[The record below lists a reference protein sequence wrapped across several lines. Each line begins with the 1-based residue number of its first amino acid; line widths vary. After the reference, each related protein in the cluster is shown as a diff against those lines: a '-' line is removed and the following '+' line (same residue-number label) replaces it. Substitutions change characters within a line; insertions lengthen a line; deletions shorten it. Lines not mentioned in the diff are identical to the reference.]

1 MLPWGGDTDECSD
14 GRIDQ
19 ALDGA
24 AEVANGAGDHP
35 GQGDGDGGKSAA
47 SERHNRA
54 QQWRGYW
61 PNLAAKP
68 TLRTAL
74 CGFTVDPLQPFAAM
88 THLNFELVRK
98 SAGRSAAGGGYA
110 ANLIYNWI
118 VQPPPIPQPLQ
129 PVQPQ
134 SNGSQ

>member
-1 MLPWGGDTDECSD
+1 MVLEIIQGKATVTSRPLPSDT
-14 GRIDQ
+14 I
-19 ALDGA
+19 ALN
-24 AEVANGAGDHP
+24 NG
-35 GQGDGDGGKSAA
+35 
-47 SERHNRA
+47 
-54 QQWRGYW
+54 GYW

-74 CGFTVDPLQPFAAM
+74 GGFTVDPMQPFAAM
-88 THLNFELVRK
+88 THLNFQLIGK